1 MRIPTWLWF
10 SRRSSHPNG
19 SIHHCIR
26 HHVVHLRKVQAN
38 RIHGPAGVEV
48 TNQRTRTDWARVVR
62 HLVDVDYTDRER
74 IVLVMDNL
82 NIHHPASLYEDFE
95 PA

>member
-1 MRIPTWLWF
+1 M
-10 SRRSSHPNG
+10 
-19 SIHHCIR
+19 
-26 HHVVHLRKVQAN
+26 
-38 RIHGPAGVEV
+38 

-62 HLVDVDYTDRER
+62 QLVDVDYTDRER

-82 NIHHPASLYEDFE
+82 NIHHPDSLYEDFE